1 LVWVLQWDKS
11 AATPATFAIS
21 YSASSLTMRFIF
33 SKRLSGWPMPPAAP
47 STATFLQGTINGGS
61 VKGGG
66 VAARPVTGTRA
77 SIALDAKTGSE
88 CLSKPRWAH
97 LASITAWLREA
108 LTTCWRDAT
117 SRCSARMLDCCPIA
131 FMPLKVAK
139 RCTFALQRDAAS
151 LAVAEQGER
160 VLAVAAAMIESS
172 VRKVEGIAERHD
184 VCI

>member
-1 LVWVLQWDKS
+1 MGQIRRHAGHVCDIVQRQLADHAVHLQQEAQRLAN
-11 AATPATFAIS
+11 AACGTQHRHLPARDS
-21 YSASSLTMRFIF
+21 QRWQ
-33 SKRLSGWPMPPAAP
+33 RQGRWCRPGLSRAP
-47 STATFLQGTINGGS
+47 
-61 VKGGG
+61 
-66 VAARPVTGTRA
+66 RA

-139 RCTFALQRDAAS
+139 RCTLALQRGAAS

-172 VRKVEGIAERHD
+172 VRKEEGIAERHD